1 MVKIETMSF
10 NNVSF
15 HYDDSPELILKNI
28 NLDIKTGE
36 SSFCWKKWKSTCKS
50 DT

>member
-1 MVKIETMSF
+1 MSF

-28 NLDIKTGE
+28 NLDTKAGE
-36 SSFCWKKWKSTCKS
+36 VVALLEKWKWKNNSCKS